1 MVVKELSQHEV
12 VPVCEQEPQLRG
24 DYHWYHSITGKVAI
38 YLMLGVLIAYGI
50 GSGAGVFEVNRIS
63 HEQWYKQAATNSQIT
78 SYIIRNIYTSTTVKS
93 NHEGQVVSIESER
106 PLSDDETI
114 IQTGFNPADM
124 LTLVS
129 TQTHNPTWLL
139 LYDKKHGFT
148 DLNNTDDISQKITT
162 ATDTA
167 NRSALTA
174 YYRGFA
180 DIGGKEYFVGSIPIV
195 DPSGKLL
202 GAVVSSIGERDALF
216 ATHNALLKNT
226 LLMLILILGITVV
239 VVNWLVRNLFRP
251 VPRLIQAV
259 SLIADE
265 KTDQVT
271 PFQTQDDEIG
281 ELAKAI
287 EKLRV
292 AMVDRGYLQR
302 MQEMAQKME
311 YMAHHDSLT
320 LLPNRVSYRNS
331 IDERLIKLRTEG
343 RIFNLLL
350 IDLDNFKPVN
360 DTYGHVVGDE
370 LLIESS
376 VRLCAIIG
384 EKDMAI
390 RLGGDEFA
398 ILQEVQLDSILE
410 AQTLARKVLA
420 TLNEPFTCSGNTFS
434 ISGSIGISCAPQHG
448 NTREDLF
455 AHADLALYT
464 SKSFGRNC
472 FHFYSPGMTMNPSNN
487 LLFSQEIENGIRN
500 NEFFLHYQKIV
511 SLDNCRSEGYEA
523 LVRWQH
529 PVRGQL
535 QPHHFISVSEDIGLI
550 ARLGEWLIRSACIDA
565 ANWPVAKTVSVNV
578 SPHQLRHPGILDTIR
593 NALRDSG
600 LDPARLEI
608 EITGSEPL
616 DREIILPI
624 LNAIQALG
632 IGIVLDGFG
641 TGFAT
646 LDYLIIFPFSHIKI
660 ARPLIDML
668 DKCEERQA
676 LVSMLVR
683 YALQR
688 GLKVTAEGVETQ
700 QQYEFLL
707 SLGGVK
713 MTAQGFYFGRAVEN
727 SNVVAELEQEKMEQQ
742 CHL

>member
-1 MVVKELSQHEV
+1 MVDKELSTHEIAPAHKQN
-12 VPVCEQEPQLRG
+12 PVLRG
-24 DYHWYHSITGKVAI
+24 EYRWYHSITGKVTI
-38 YLMLGVLIAYGI
+38 YLMLGILIAFGV

-63 HEQWYKQAATNSQIT
+63 HEQWFKQAASHSQIA
-78 SYIIRNIYTSTTVKS
+78 SYIIRNIYTSVTVKS
-93 NHEGQVVSIESER
+93 NHEGQVVIIESEHAFG
-106 PLSDDETI
+106 DDETL
-114 IQTGFNPADM
+114 IQTGINPDDM
-124 LTLVS
+124 LSQIS
-129 TQTHNPTWLL
+129 TQTRNPAWLL
-139 LYDKKHGFT
+139 KYDKKHGFT
-148 DLNNTDDISQKITT
+148 DTHSAQKITT
-162 ATDTA
+162 VGEQAD
-167 NRSALTA
+167 NCELEQ
-174 YYRGFA
+174 YYRGFIII
-180 DIGGKEYFVGSIPIV
+180 DGKEYFVGSIPV
-195 DPSGKLL
+195 VNFSGKLL
-202 GAVVSSIGERDALF
+202 GAVVTSIGERDALF
-216 ATHNALLKNT
+216 ATHNRLLKNT
-226 LLMLILILGITVV
+226 LLMLILILGATVV
-239 VVNWLVRNLFRP
+239 VVNWLVRKLFRP

-271 PFQTQDDEIG
+271 PFQSQDDEIG
-281 ELAKAI
+281 QLAKAI

-370 LLIESS
+370 LLIESA
-376 VRLCAIIG
+376 VRLSALLDDG
-384 EKDMAI
+384 DMAI

-398 ILQEVQLDSILE
+398 ILQHVHHDAISE
-410 AQTLARKVLA
+410 AKVLA
-420 TLNEPFTCSGNTFS
+420 RHVLEAFNKPFACSGHIFS
-434 ISGSIGISCAPQHG
+434 ISSSIGISCAPQHG

-472 FHFYSPGMTMNPSNN
+472 FHFYSHGMTMNPSNN
-487 LLFSQEIENGIRN
+487 LQFSQEIEDGIRN
-500 NEFFLHYQKIV
+500 NEFLLHYQKIV
-511 SLDNCRSEGYEA
+511 NLDSCHTTGYEA

-529 PVRGQL
+529 PVRGL
-535 QPHHFISVSEDIGLI
+535 LHPHHFISVSEDIGLI
-550 ARLGEWLIRSACIDA
+550 ATLGEWLIRNACMDA
-565 ANWPVAKTVSVNV
+565 ARWPQALTVAVNV
-578 SPHQLRHPGILDTIR
+578 SSHQLRNPKILDTIR
-593 NALRDSG
+593 NALQDSG

-608 EITGSEPL
+608 EITGSEQL
-616 DREIILPI
+616 DREVILPI

-632 IGIVLDGFG
+632 VGIVLDEFG

-646 LDYLIIFPFSHIKI
+646 LDYLIIYPFSHIKI
-660 ARPLIDML
+660 ARALIEVL
-668 DKCEERQA
+668 DKCDDSQT

-688 GLKVTAEGVETQ
+688 GLEVTAVGVETQ
-700 QQYEFLL
+700 QQCDYLASISE
-707 SLGGVK
+707 GK
-713 MTAQGFYFGRAVEN
+713 MTVQGYHFGRPVEN
-727 SNVVAELEQEKMEQQ
+727 SSVMAELEQQRLEST
-742 CHL
+742 CN

>member
-1 MVVKELSQHEV
+1 MVDKELIQHEV
-12 VPVCEQEPQLRG
+12 VLPYKKDSNLRG
-24 DYHWYHSITGKVAI
+24 EHRWYHSITGKVAI
-38 YLMLGVLIAYGI
+38 YLMLGILIAYGV

-63 HEQWYKQAATNSQIT
+63 HEQWFKQAATNSQIT
-78 SYIIRNIYTSTTVKS
+78 SYIIRNIYTSVTVKS
-93 NHEGQVVSIESER
+93 NHEGQVTSIESER
-106 PLSDDETI
+106 PFYDDETV
-114 IQTGFNPADM
+114 IQTGFDPADM

-139 LYDKKHGFT
+139 SYDKKKGFT
-148 DLNNTDDISQKITT
+148 NTQTSQKISITEG
-162 ATDTA
+162 AA
-167 NRSALTA
+167 NSSALKE
-174 YYRGFA
+174 YYRGFVFI
-180 DIGGKEYFVGSIPIV
+180 DGKEYFVGSIPIV
-195 DPSGKLL
+195 NFSGELI
-202 GAVVSSIGERDALF
+202 GAVISSIGERNALF
-216 ATHNALLKNT
+216 ATHNQLLKNT

-251 VPRLIQAV
+251 VPRLVQAV
-259 SLIADE
+259 TLIADE
-265 KTDQVT
+265 QTDQVT
-271 PFQTQDDEIG
+271 PFQNQEDEIG

-320 LLPNRVSYRNS
+320 LLPNRVAYRNS
-331 IDERLIKLRTEG
+331 IDDRLLKLRTEG
-343 RIFNLLL
+343 SIFNLLL

-370 LLIESS
+370 LLIESAA
-376 VRLCAIIG
+376 RLSALLNEG
-384 EKDMAI
+384 DMAI

-398 ILQEVQLDSILE
+398 LLQLVNNDSIFE
-410 AQTLARKVLA
+410 AETLARRVLD
-420 TLNEPFTCSGNTFS
+420 TLNQPFTCSGHTFS
-434 ISGSIGISCAPQHG
+434 ISCSIGISCAPQHG

-472 FHFYSPGMTMNPSNN
+472 FHFYSHGMTMNPSNN
-487 LLFSQEIENGIRN
+487 LLFSKEIEDGIRK
-500 NEFFLHYQKIV
+500 NEFFLHYQKITR
-511 SLDNCRSEGYEA
+511 LRNCNIEGYEA

-529 PVRGQL
+529 PTKGLL

-550 ARLGEWLIRSACIDA
+550 ARLGEWLIRSACMDA
-565 ANWPVAKTVSVNV
+565 ANWPTAKTVAVNV
-578 SPHQLRHPGILDTIR
+578 SPHQLRNPGILDIIR
-593 NALRDSG
+593 NALQDSG

-608 EITGSEPL
+608 EITGSEQL
-616 DREIILPI
+616 DREVILPT

-632 IGIVLDGFG
+632 VGIVLDEFG

-660 ARPLIDML
+660 ARSLIDVL
-668 DKCEERQA
+668 DKCEDSQV
-676 LVSMLVR
+676 LVGMLVR

-688 GLKVTAEGVETQ
+688 GLKVTAKGVETKQ
-700 QQYEFLL
+700 QFEYFASL
-707 SLGGVK
+707 SGEEITV
-713 MTAQGFYFGRAVEN
+713 QGYYFSRAVEN
-727 SNVVAELEQEKMEQQ
+727 ASVMAELEQEKMEST
-742 CHL
+742 CDL

>member
-1 MVVKELSQHEV
+1 MVDKELIQHEV
-12 VPVCEQEPQLRG
+12 VLPYKKDSNLRG
-24 DYHWYHSITGKVAI
+24 EHRWYHSITGKVAI
-38 YLMLGVLIAYGI
+38 YLMLGILIAYGV

-63 HEQWYKQAATNSQIT
+63 HEQWFKQAATNSQIT
-78 SYIIRNIYTSTTVKS
+78 SYIIRNIYTSVTVKS
-93 NHEGQVVSIESER
+93 NHEGQVTSIESER
-106 PLSDDETI
+106 PFYDDETV
-114 IQTGFNPADM
+114 IQTGFDPADM

-139 LYDKKHGFT
+139 SYDKKKGFT
-148 DLNNTDDISQKITT
+148 NTQTSQKISITEG
-162 ATDTA
+162 AA
-167 NRSALTA
+167 NSSALKE
-174 YYRGFA
+174 YYRGFVFI
-180 DIGGKEYFVGSIPIV
+180 DGKEYFVGSIPIV
-195 DPSGKLL
+195 NFSGELI
-202 GAVVSSIGERDALF
+202 GAVISSIGERNALF
-216 ATHNALLKNT
+216 ATHNQLLKNT

-251 VPRLIQAV
+251 VPRLVQAV
-259 SLIADE
+259 TLIADE
-265 KTDQVT
+265 QTDQVT
-271 PFQTQDDEIG
+271 PFQNQEDEIG

-320 LLPNRVSYRNS
+320 LLPNRVAYRNS
-331 IDERLIKLRTEG
+331 IDDRLLKLRTEG
-343 RIFNLLL
+343 SIFNLLL

-370 LLIESS
+370 LLIESAA
-376 VRLCAIIG
+376 RLSTLLNEG
-384 EKDMAI
+384 DMAI

-398 ILQEVQLDSILE
+398 LLQLVNDDSIFE
-410 AQTLARKVLA
+410 AETLARRVLD
-420 TLNEPFTCSGNTFS
+420 TLNQPFTCSGHTFS
-434 ISGSIGISCAPQHG
+434 ISCSIGISCAPQHG

-472 FHFYSPGMTMNPSNN
+472 FHFYSHGMTMNPSNN
-487 LLFSQEIENGIRN
+487 LLFSKEIEDGIRK
-500 NEFFLHYQKIV
+500 NEFFLHYQKITR
-511 SLDNCRSEGYEA
+511 LRNCNIEGYEA

-529 PVRGQL
+529 PTKGLL

-550 ARLGEWLIRSACIDA
+550 ARLGEWLIRSACMDA
-565 ANWPVAKTVSVNV
+565 ANWPTAKTVAVNV
-578 SPHQLRHPGILDTIR
+578 SPHQLRNPGILDIIR
-593 NALRDSG
+593 NALQDSG

-608 EITGSEPL
+608 EITGSEQL
-616 DREIILPI
+616 DREVILPT

-632 IGIVLDGFG
+632 VGIVLDEFG

-660 ARPLIDML
+660 ARSLIDVL
-668 DKCEERQA
+668 DKCEDSQV
-676 LVSMLVR
+676 LVGMLVR

-688 GLKVTAEGVETQ
+688 GLKVTAKGVETKQ
-700 QQYEFLL
+700 QFEYFASL
-707 SLGGVK
+707 SGEEITV
-713 MTAQGFYFGRAVEN
+713 QGYYFSRAVEN
-727 SNVVAELEQEKMEQQ
+727 ASVMAELEQEKMEST
-742 CHL
+742 CDL

>member
-1 MVVKELSQHEV
+1 MVDKELIQHEV
-12 VPVCEQEPQLRG
+12 VLPYKKDSNLRG
-24 DYHWYHSITGKVAI
+24 EHRWYHSITGKVAI
-38 YLMLGVLIAYGI
+38 YLMLGILIAYGV

-63 HEQWYKQAATNSQIT
+63 HEQWFKQAATNSQIT
-78 SYIIRNIYTSTTVKS
+78 SYIIRNIYTSVTVKS
-93 NHEGQVVSIESER
+93 NHEGQVTSIESER
-106 PLSDDETI
+106 PFYDDETV
-114 IQTGFNPADM
+114 IQTGFDPADM

-139 LYDKKHGFT
+139 SYDKKKGFT
-148 DLNNTDDISQKITT
+148 NTQTSQKISITEG
-162 ATDTA
+162 AA
-167 NRSALTA
+167 NSSALKE
-174 YYRGFA
+174 YYRGFVFI
-180 DIGGKEYFVGSIPIV
+180 DGKEYFVGSIPIV
-195 DPSGKLL
+195 NFSGELI
-202 GAVVSSIGERDALF
+202 GAVISSIGERNALF
-216 ATHNALLKNT
+216 ATHNQLLKNT

-251 VPRLIQAV
+251 VPRLVQAV
-259 SLIADE
+259 TLIADE
-265 KTDQVT
+265 QTDQVT
-271 PFQTQDDEIG
+271 PFQNQEDEIG

-320 LLPNRVSYRNS
+320 LLPNRVAYRNS
-331 IDERLIKLRTEG
+331 IDDRLLKLRTEG
-343 RIFNLLL
+343 SIFNLLL

-370 LLIESS
+370 LLIESAA
-376 VRLCAIIG
+376 RLSALLNEG
-384 EKDMAI
+384 DMAI

-398 ILQEVQLDSILE
+398 LLQLVNDDSIFE
-410 AQTLARKVLA
+410 AETLARRVLD
-420 TLNEPFTCSGNTFS
+420 TLNQPFTCSGHTFS
-434 ISGSIGISCAPQHG
+434 ISCSIGISCAPQHG

-472 FHFYSPGMTMNPSNN
+472 FHFYSHGMTMNPSNN
-487 LLFSQEIENGIRN
+487 LLFSKEIEDGIRK
-500 NEFFLHYQKIV
+500 NEFFLHYQKITR
-511 SLDNCRSEGYEA
+511 LRNCNIEGYEA

-529 PVRGQL
+529 PTKGLL

-550 ARLGEWLIRSACIDA
+550 ARLGEWLIRSACMDA
-565 ANWPVAKTVSVNV
+565 ANWPTAKTVAVNV
-578 SPHQLRHPGILDTIR
+578 SPHQLRNPGILDIIR
-593 NALRDSG
+593 NALQDSG

-608 EITGSEPL
+608 EITGSEQL
-616 DREIILPI
+616 DREVILPT

-632 IGIVLDGFG
+632 VGIVLDEFG

-660 ARPLIDML
+660 ARSLIDVL
-668 DKCEERQA
+668 DKCEDSQV
-676 LVSMLVR
+676 LVGMLVR

-688 GLKVTAEGVETQ
+688 GLKVTAKGVETKQ
-700 QQYEFLL
+700 QFEYFASL
-707 SLGGVK
+707 SGEEITV
-713 MTAQGFYFGRAVEN
+713 QGYYFSRAVEN
-727 SNVVAELEQEKMEQQ
+727 ASVMAELEQEKMEST
-742 CHL
+742 CDL

>member
-1 MVVKELSQHEV
+1 MVDKELIQHEV
-12 VPVCEQEPQLRG
+12 VLPYKKDSNLRG
-24 DYHWYHSITGKVAI
+24 EHRWYHSITGKVAI
-38 YLMLGVLIAYGI
+38 YLMLGILIAYGV

-63 HEQWYKQAATNSQIT
+63 HEQWFKQAATNSQIT
-78 SYIIRNIYTSTTVKS
+78 SYIIRNIYTSVTVKS
-93 NHEGQVVSIESER
+93 NHEGQVTSIESER
-106 PLSDDETI
+106 PFYDDETV
-114 IQTGFNPADM
+114 IQTGFDPADM

-139 LYDKKHGFT
+139 SYDKKKGFT
-148 DLNNTDDISQKITT
+148 NTQTSQKISITEG
-162 ATDTA
+162 AA
-167 NRSALTA
+167 NSSALKE
-174 YYRGFA
+174 YYRGFVFI
-180 DIGGKEYFVGSIPIV
+180 DGKEYFVGSIPIV
-195 DPSGKLL
+195 NFSGELI
-202 GAVVSSIGERDALF
+202 GAVISSIGERNALF
-216 ATHNALLKNT
+216 ATHNQLLKNT

-251 VPRLIQAV
+251 VPRLVQAV
-259 SLIADE
+259 TLIADE
-265 KTDQVT
+265 QTDQVT
-271 PFQTQDDEIG
+271 PFQNQEDEIG

-320 LLPNRVSYRNS
+320 LLPNRVAYRNS
-331 IDERLIKLRTEG
+331 IDDRLLKLRTEG
-343 RIFNLLL
+343 SIFNLLL

-370 LLIESS
+370 LLIESAA
-376 VRLCAIIG
+376 RLSALLNEG
-384 EKDMAI
+384 DMAI

-398 ILQEVQLDSILE
+398 LIQLINDDSIFE
-410 AQTLARKVLA
+410 AETLARRVLD
-420 TLNEPFTCSGNTFS
+420 TLNQPFTCSGHTFS
-434 ISGSIGISCAPQHG
+434 ISCSIGISCAPQHG

-472 FHFYSPGMTMNPSNN
+472 FHFYSHGMTMNPSNN
-487 LLFSQEIENGIRN
+487 LLFSKEIEDGIRK
-500 NEFFLHYQKIV
+500 NEFFLHYQKITR
-511 SLDNCRSEGYEA
+511 LRNCSIEGYEA

-529 PVRGQL
+529 PAKGLL

-550 ARLGEWLIRSACIDA
+550 ARLGEWLIRSACMDA
-565 ANWPVAKTVSVNV
+565 ANWPTAKTVAVNV
-578 SPHQLRHPGILDTIR
+578 SPHQLRNPGILDIIR
-593 NALRDSG
+593 NALQDSG

-608 EITGSEPL
+608 EITGSEQL
-616 DREIILPI
+616 DREVILPT

-632 IGIVLDGFG
+632 VGIVLDEFG

-660 ARPLIDML
+660 ARSLIDVL
-668 DKCEERQA
+668 DKCEDSQV
-676 LVSMLVR
+676 LVGMLVR

-688 GLKVTAEGVETQ
+688 GLKVTAKGVETKQ
-700 QQYEFLL
+700 QFEYFASL
-707 SLGGVK
+707 SGEEITV
-713 MTAQGFYFGRAVEN
+713 QGYYFSRAVEN
-727 SNVVAELEQEKMEQQ
+727 ASVMAELEQEKMEST
-742 CHL
+742 CDL